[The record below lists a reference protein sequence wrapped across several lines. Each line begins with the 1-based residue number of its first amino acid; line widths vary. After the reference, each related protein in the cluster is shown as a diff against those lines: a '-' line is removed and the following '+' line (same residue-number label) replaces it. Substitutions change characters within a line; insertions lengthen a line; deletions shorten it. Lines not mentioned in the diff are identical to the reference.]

1 MPGLEN
7 YRWMGLDNEQRGRV
21 ALLRGRGSRP
31 AVVEKS
37 DSGGLS
43 PILERCSFAC
53 DGLRRVRRAD
63 HPASAWSARRT
74 LRAPVTISRPIALG
88 ISLPAGLSLER
99 VLRANPDTSIGSPR
113 ADLEEE
119 YQCPGRSTARTAGG
133 HRAGWVPCGS

>member
-1 MPGLEN
+1 MFNTVYSLHPPAGETTGRGVRPGLEK

-53 DGLRRVRRAD
+53 DGLRRVRCAD
-63 HPASAWSARRT
+63 HPASAWSAQRP
-74 LRAPVTISRPIALG
+74 LRAPVT
-88 ISLPAGLSLER
+88 
-99 VLRANPDTSIGSPR
+99 
-113 ADLEEE
+113 
-119 YQCPGRSTARTAGG
+119 
-133 HRAGWVPCGS
+133 